1 MACDII
7 KSRKK
12 AGFHPHSLGNTFLKK
27 PQIDVLQI
35 IDELLMY
42 YKLYIYIYNIYNLMF
57 ESRFSQKKAPSQMF
71 DSVLNTP
78 PYYHVYRKR

>member
-42 YKLYIYIYNIYNLMF
+42 YKLYIYI
-57 ESRFSQKKAPSQMF
+57 
-71 DSVLNTP
+71 
-78 PYYHVYRKR
+78 